1 MFACNIYQV
10 CDNIMLLNFVVNV
23 LWACRSITGYVSVGR
38 VIAKREDEIFPY

>member
-23 LWACRSITGYVSVGR
+23 LWACRSVAEYVSVR
-38 VIAKREDEIFPY
+38 SVIAKREDVIFPY